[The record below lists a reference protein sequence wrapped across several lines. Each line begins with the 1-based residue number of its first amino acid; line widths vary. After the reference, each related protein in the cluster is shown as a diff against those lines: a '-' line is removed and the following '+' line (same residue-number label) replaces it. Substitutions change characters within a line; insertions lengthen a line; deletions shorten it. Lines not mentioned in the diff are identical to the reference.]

1 MQLHT
6 YKSFST
12 LWAQINKIRNERG
25 EITADTTEI
34 QRKKKRDRIPW
45 TVICQQLGQPRRN
58 GRLSRNKPSRL
69 NQKEIDNLNR
79 WITSNKIE
87 FVIKKHSQ
95 QT

>member
-1 MQLHT
+1 MG
-6 YKSFST
+6 S
-12 LWAQINKIRNERG
+12 NKQNKEWKRRNNSKYHRN
-25 EITADTTEI
+25 TK
-34 QRKKKRDRIPW
+34 KKKRERIPL

-79 WITSNKIE
+79 WISSIKIE